1 MTIGLTMNPDNHRQ
15 NQIDSR
21 LRQVRGEHVQVET
34 VFAADQ
40 ELGLW
45 TDDVDLGK
53 RKKTSR
59 S

>member
-1 MTIGLTMNPDNHRQ
+1 MNPDNHRQ

-21 LRQVRGEHVQVET
+21 LRQVRGEHVEVET

-40 ELGLW
+40 KLGLW

-53 RKKTSR
+53 RKKRVDPNLT
-59 S
+59 